1 MSDHHHPAIEELLA
15 CGRAHGVVTFDQ
27 LVALLPDELVES
39 EPIGH
44 LLVTFEQAGIRLVPQ
59 HEAPTTLRAARFG
72 QRSGGGPEPDT
83 GLAAEVAAEEHG
95 EEMLDHDEARA
106 ELIRAMETE
115 SGGRSDDPL
124 RTYLTQMG
132 RSPLLTRDEEIHLAK
147 KIEITRLIFRR
158 MVLESELAV
167 EAAVATLEQVG
178 EGQLP
183 FDRTM
188 KISTAEDDAK
198 QKIAARLPVNL
209 ETVRRLLVSN
219 QRQWQALAG
228 AAGAKAEAGRRR
240 IASRRRKV
248 ASLLEELSLRTSQ
261 IRPLLQVLD
270 RTARRMA
277 ELAHDLER
285 AELKPDRYDPADV
298 ASMRQEL
305 AGLRE
310 AALAEPEELARRI
323 VDIERVRD
331 ACDEAKRDLAA
342 GNLRLVVSI
351 AKKYRRRGL
360 SFLDLIQEGNSGLMR
375 GVEKYEY
382 RRGYKFSTYATWW
395 IRQAITRGVAD
406 QARTIR
412 APAHLYATMSR
423 LHHLAAELRQ
433 ELGHEPAVEQIAE
446 RAEMP
451 VSEVRRVF
459 QANQNPASLDA
470 PVGEEADNE
479 LGDFVEHRG
488 TSMPSDLAGMAT
500 LRPRIEQ
507 VLKTLSYR
515 EQEILKLRYGIGE
528 GRAYTLT
535 EVGRMFKVTRE
546 RVRQVEAK
554 AIRKLRHPTRS
565 KKLAGFLDEVF
576 EPEEST
582 A

>member
-1 MSDHHHPAIEELLA
+1 M
-15 CGRAHGVVTFDQ
+15 VTFDQ
-27 LVALLPDELVES
+27 LVALLPDELVEH
-39 EPIGH
+39 EPLGR
-44 LLVTFEQAGIRLVPQ
+44 LLVTFQEQCIRLVRDEQ
-59 HEAPTTLRAARFG
+59 APPELRNARFG
-72 QRSGGGPEPDT
+72 QRSGAAAEPDPA
-83 GLAAEVAAEEHG
+83 LAAEVAAEEHAD
-95 EEMLDHDEARA
+95 ELVEHDEARA
-106 ELIRAMETE
+106 ELMRALEHE
-115 SGGRSDDPL
+115 NGGRSDDPL

-147 KIEITRLIFRR
+147 KIEVTRIIFRR
-158 MVLESELAV
+158 LILENELAV
-167 EAAVATLEQVG
+167 EAAVATLEQVDQ
-178 EGQLP
+178 GQLP

-188 KISTAEDDAK
+188 KISTAEADAK
-198 QKIAARLPVNL
+198 QKIAARMPVNL
-209 ETVRRLLVSN
+209 TTIHQLLEANREQWQSLERLGTVR
-219 QRQWQALAG
+219 
-228 AAGAKAEAGRRR
+228 AAAARRR
-240 IASRRRKV
+240 MTSRRRKI
-248 ASLLEELSLRTSQ
+248 ASLVEELSLRTSQ
-261 IRPLLQVLD
+261 IRPLLATLRRASV
-270 RTARRMA
+270 RMA
-277 ELAHDLER
+277 ELTDALDR
-285 AELKPDRYDPADV
+285 AEARPERYDPVDV
-298 ASMRQEL
+298 ATMRQEL
-305 AGLRE
+305 AHLRE
-310 AALAEPEELARRI
+310 SALAEPDELAGRI
-323 VDIERVRD
+323 DEIDTVRE

-412 APAHLYATMSR
+412 APAHLYATMSK
-423 LHHLAAELRQ
+423 LHHVAAELRQ
-433 ELGHEPAVEQIAE
+433 ELGHEPAVEQIAD

-479 LGDFVEHRG
+479 LGDFVEHAG
-488 TSMPSDLAGMAT
+488 TAAPSELAGMAT

-515 EQEILKLRYGIGE
+515 EQEILKLRYGIGD

-565 KKLAGFLDEVF
+565 KKLAGFLDEVL
-576 EPEEST
+576 EAEEST